1 MWRARRVRIMAN
13 KALEHLGSILA
24 LIGGIILLVLGIIGF
39 LGFSFM
45 LIFESPIHSFYGFGL
60 LAVILG
66 IIAIVGHR
74 HVNELIWAIVLIVVG
89 FIGGGAG
96 GLLVLLGGIFG
107 LLSKYVK

>member
-1 MWRARRVRIMAN
+1 MTN
-13 KALEHLGSILA
+13 KSLEHLGSILV

-39 LGFSFM
+39 VGFSFM
-45 LIFESPIHSFYGFGL
+45 IIFESPISHFYGFGF
-60 LAVILG
+60 LAIVLG

-74 HVNELIWAIVLIVVG
+74 HVSELVWAIVLIVIG

-96 GLLVLLGGIFG
+96 GLLVLLGGILG